1 VKIQNPSDMKK
12 SIIILA
18 AALIWLSASAQ
29 KEHHLQDVTVVAS
42 RTTNTPEGYTTTLRG
57 TDIVKGKPAAD
68 VLPFLPNISRESG
81 NFKIN
86 GLAVSEIYV
95 DGVKLS
101 DLSELDNIPGEM
113 IDKVQVQYL
122 AGADQNAALSGGTI
136 RITLCRPP
144 EGGFYGSV
152 TANADWYRSCGFGN
166 EGVGGMFNYR
176 YKNLSVYDNLYLG
189 ASKLEENA
197 EQWQAGPALQTV
209 ITEITKSR
217 GFDFRNRLSL
227 TQQFNSGAQLGGSYL
242 ISMYRPRPTSFSMS
256 DNMVSA
262 IDKRI
267 NTIAQEGTLKFSL
280 PLNKRGAAMELI
292 ADYFNRSSNEHADYS
307 MESNVV
313 GATYDK
319 SNLNLWKFKADF
331 LYPRSRR
338 LSWKFGAS
346 VQWISSTFTPSATL
360 ENDRFNVSD
369 IPTETT
375 GVTPIVYAAA
385 QGMFWKLRYS
395 AGINWQ
401 LNRISYENRD
411 AGVKNHNTQW
421 AINPTIQIMMPFG
434 SKMNHALML
443 NYKKTLSDIPYSAI
457 SSVINW
463 DNAYSYT
470 VGNPDLKAQ
479 SADMV
484 MVGLSLLKNKINIT
498 ALYAHSHDRIYW
510 ETFQS
515 EENQEV
521 FYTKPVNISGQS
533 VWGFGMEW
541 IEAPLKWWKFKLSG
555 RIEITPENTTIA
567 NIHYGKTRI
576 KEYFYF
582 NNNFRFPN
590 GWGGMVNVNFE
601 PTYRTLDRT
610 YHAVYNVNGQI
621 YKSFL
626 NDNLQ
631 IAVDFTPIGNRRKL
645 DRYAGMNK
653 VSYKYTTPVQYV
665 GLSFTWNFSGGRQV
679 NVNVVDGIQ
688 DYHETKDNR

>member
-1 VKIQNPSDMKK
+1 MKK

-18 AALIWLSASAQ
+18 AALMWLSASAQ

-292 ADYFNRSSNEHADYS
+292 ADYFNRSSNEHVDYS

-346 VQWISSTFTPSATL
+346 VQWISSIFTPSATL

-411 AGVKNHNTQW
+411 AGVMNHNTQW

-443 NYKKTLSDIPYSAI
+443 SYKKTLSDIPYSAI

-515 EENQEV
+515 EEDREV
-521 FYTKPVNISGQS
+521 FYTKPVNISGQG

-665 GLSFTWNFSGGRQV
+665 GLSFTWNFSGGKQV

>member
-1 VKIQNPSDMKK
+1 M
-12 SIIILA
+12 
-18 AALIWLSASAQ
+18 IWLSASAQ
-29 KEHHLQDVTVVAS
+29 KEHHLQNVTVVAS
-42 RTTNTPEGYTTTLRG
+42 RTTNNMEGYTTTLRG
-57 TDIVKGKPAAD
+57 TDVAKGKPAAD

-81 NFKIN
+81 KFKIN

-209 ITEITKSR
+209 ITEITKSK
-217 GFDFRNRLSL
+217 GIDFRNRLSL

-242 ISMYRPRPTSFSMS
+242 VSMHRPRPTSFSMS

-515 EENQEV
+515 EEDREV

-653 VSYKYTTPVQYV
+653 VSYKYITPVQYV
-665 GLSFTWNFSGGRQV
+665 GLSFTWNFSGGKQV

>member
-1 VKIQNPSDMKK
+1 
-12 SIIILA
+12 
-18 AALIWLSASAQ
+18 
-29 KEHHLQDVTVVAS
+29 
-42 RTTNTPEGYTTTLRG
+42 
-57 TDIVKGKPAAD
+57 
-68 VLPFLPNISRESG
+68 
-81 NFKIN
+81 
-86 GLAVSEIYV
+86 
-95 DGVKLS
+95 
-101 DLSELDNIPGEM
+101 
-113 IDKVQVQYL
+113 
-122 AGADQNAALSGGTI
+122 
-136 RITLCRPP
+136 
-144 EGGFYGSV
+144 
-152 TANADWYRSCGFGN
+152 
-166 EGVGGMFNYR
+166 
-176 YKNLSVYDNLYLG
+176 
-189 ASKLEENA
+189 
-197 EQWQAGPALQTV
+197 
-209 ITEITKSR
+209 
-217 GFDFRNRLSL
+217 
-227 TQQFNSGAQLGGSYL
+227 
-242 ISMYRPRPTSFSMS
+242 MS

-267 NTIAQEGTLKFSL
+267 NTIAQEGTLKFRL
-280 PLNKRGAAMELI
+280 PLKKRGAAMELI

-515 EENQEV
+515 EEDREV

-653 VSYKYTTPVQYV
+653 VSYKYITPVQYV
-665 GLSFTWNFSGGRQV
+665 GLSFTWNFSGGKQV

>member
-1 VKIQNPSDMKK
+1 MKK

-18 AALIWLSASAQ
+18 AALMWLSASAQ

-256 DNMVSA
+256 DNMASA

-307 MESNVV
+307 MESNIV

-411 AGVKNHNTQW
+411 AGVRNHNTQW

-443 NYKKTLSDIPYSAI
+443 SYKKTLSDIPYSAI

-521 FYTKPVNISGQS
+521 FYTKPVNISGQG

-541 IEAPLKWWKFKLSG
+541 IEAPLGWWKFKLSG

-582 NNNFRFPN
+582 NNNFRFTN

-631 IAVDFTPIGNRRKL
+631 IAVDFTPVGNRRKL

>member
-1 VKIQNPSDMKK
+1 MKK

-29 KEHHLQDVTVVAS
+29 KEHHLKNVTVVAS
-42 RTTNTPEGYTTTLRG
+42 RTTNNMEGYTTTLRG
-57 TDIVKGKPAAD
+57 TDVAKGKPAAD

-95 DGVKLS
+95 DGVKLW

-197 EQWQAGPALQTV
+197 EQWQAGPPLQTV
-209 ITEITKSR
+209 ITEITKSK
-217 GFDFRNRLSL
+217 GIDFRNRLSL

-242 ISMYRPRPTSFSMS
+242 VSMHRPRPTSFSMS

-346 VQWISSTFTPSATL
+346 VQWISSIFTPSATL

-369 IPTETT
+369 IPTEAT

-515 EENQEV
+515 EEDREV

-582 NNNFRFPN
+582 NNNFRFTN

>member
-1 VKIQNPSDMKK
+1 MKK

-18 AALIWLSASAQ
+18 AALMWLSASAQ

-42 RTTNTPEGYTTTLRG
+42 RTTNNAEGYTTNLRG
-57 TDIVKGKPAAD
+57 TDVVKGKPATD

-189 ASKLEENA
+189 VSKLEENT
-197 EQWQAGPALQTV
+197 EQWQTGPALQTV
-209 ITEITKSR
+209 ISETTKSK
-217 GFDFRNRLSL
+217 GNDFRNRLSL
-227 TQQFNSGAQLGGSYL
+227 TQQFNSGAQFGGSYL

-256 DNMVSA
+256 DNIVSA

-280 PLNKRGAAMELI
+280 PLNRRGAVMELI

-307 MESNVV
+307 MENNVV

-369 IPTETT
+369 ISTETT

-395 AGINWQ
+395 AGINCQ

-411 AGVKNHNTQW
+411 SGVKNHNTQW

-484 MVGLSLLKNKINIT
+484 MAGLSLFRNKINVTTI
-498 ALYAHSHDRIYW
+498 YAHSHDRIYW

-515 EENQEV
+515 TDNPDV
-521 FYTKPVNISGQS
+521 FYTKPVNISGQG

-541 IEAPLKWWKFKLSG
+541 IEAPIKWWKFKLSG

-567 NIHYGKTRI
+567 NIHYGKTRL

-582 NNNFRFPN
+582 NNNFRFSKS
-590 GWGGMVNVNFE
+590 WGGMLNVNFE

-610 YHAVYNVNGQI
+610 YHAVYNVSGQI

-631 IAVDFTPIGNRRKL
+631 IAVDFTPVGNRRKL
-645 DRYAGMNK
+645 DRYAERNR
-653 VSYKYTTPVQYV
+653 VSYKYITPVQYV

-679 NVNVVDGIQ
+679 DVNVVEGIQ
-688 DYHETKDNR
+688 NYHETKDNR

>member
-1 VKIQNPSDMKK
+1 MKK

-18 AALIWLSASAQ
+18 AALMWLSASAQ

-256 DNMVSA
+256 DNMASA

-307 MESNVV
+307 MENNVV

-385 QGMFWKLRYS
+385 QGMFWRLRYS

-411 AGVKNHNTQW
+411 AGVMNHNTQW

-443 NYKKTLSDIPYSAI
+443 SYKKTLSDIPYSAI

-521 FYTKPVNISGQS
+521 FYTKPVNISGQG

-541 IEAPLKWWKFKLSG
+541 IEAPLGWWKFKLSG

-582 NNNFRFPN
+582 NNNFRFTN

-653 VSYKYTTPVQYV
+653 VSYKNTTPVQYV

>member
-1 VKIQNPSDMKK
+1 M
-12 SIIILA
+12 
-18 AALIWLSASAQ
+18 
-29 KEHHLQDVTVVAS
+29 
-42 RTTNTPEGYTTTLRG
+42 
-57 TDIVKGKPAAD
+57 
-68 VLPFLPNISRESG
+68 
-81 NFKIN
+81 
-86 GLAVSEIYV
+86 

-256 DNMVSA
+256 DNMASA

-307 MESNVV
+307 MESNIV

-411 AGVKNHNTQW
+411 AGVRNHNTQW

-443 NYKKTLSDIPYSAI
+443 SYKKTLSDIPYSAI

-521 FYTKPVNISGQS
+521 FYTKPVNISGQG

-541 IEAPLKWWKFKLSG
+541 IEAPLGWWKFKLSG

-582 NNNFRFPN
+582 NNNFRFTN

>member
-1 VKIQNPSDMKK
+1 MKK

-42 RTTNTPEGYTTTLRG
+42 RTTNNAEGYTTTLRG
-57 TDIVKGKPAAD
+57 TDVAKGKPAAD

-101 DLSELDNIPGEM
+101 DISELDNIPGEM

-189 ASKLEENA
+189 AFKLEENA
-197 EQWQAGPALQTV
+197 EQWQTGPAFQTV
-209 ITEITKSR
+209 ITEITNSR

-307 MESNVV
+307 MENNVV

-484 MVGLSLLKNKINIT
+484 MAGLSLFRNKINVTTI
-498 ALYAHSHDRIYW
+498 YAHSHDRIYW

-515 EENQEV
+515 TDNPDV
-521 FYTKPVNISGQS
+521 FYTKPVNISGQG
-533 VWGFGMEW
+533 VWGIGAEW

-567 NIHYGKTRI
+567 NIHYGKTRL

-582 NNNFRFPN
+582 NNNFRFSN
-590 GWGGMVNVNFE
+590 GWEGMVNVNFE

-631 IAVDFTPIGNRRKL
+631 VAVDFTPIGNRRKL

-665 GLSFTWNFSGGRQV
+665 GLSFTGNFSGGRQV

>member
-1 VKIQNPSDMKK
+1 MKK

-29 KEHHLQDVTVVAS
+29 KEHHLQNVTVVAS

-57 TDIVKGKPAAD
+57 TDVAKGKPAAD

-176 YKNLSVYDNLYLG
+176 YKNLSVYDNLYVG

-197 EQWQAGPALQTV
+197 EQWQTGPDLQNF
-209 ITEITKSR
+209 ITETTKSK
-217 GFDFRNRLSL
+217 GIDFRNRLSL

-242 ISMYRPRPTSFSMS
+242 VSMHRPRPTSFSMS

-307 MESNVV
+307 MENNVV

-346 VQWISSTFTPSATL
+346 VQWISSIFTPSATL

-385 QGMFWKLRYS
+385 QGMFWRLRYS

-411 AGVKNHNTQW
+411 AGVMNHNTQW

-443 NYKKTLSDIPYSAI
+443 SYKKTLSDIPYSAI

-521 FYTKPVNISGQS
+521 FYTKPVNISGQG

-541 IEAPLKWWKFKLSG
+541 IEAPLGWWKFKLSG

-582 NNNFRFPN
+582 NNNFRFTN

>member
-1 VKIQNPSDMKK
+1 MKK
-12 SIIILA
+12 PILILV
-18 AALIWLSASAQ
+18 AALTWLSAGAQ
-29 KEHHLQDVTVVAS
+29 KERQLQEVSVIAS
-42 RTTNTPEGYTTTLRG
+42 RTTNNAEGYTTSLRG
-57 TDIVKGKPAAD
+57 TDIAKGKPAAD
-68 VLPFLPNISRESG
+68 VLPFLPNVSRESG

-152 TANADWYRSCGFGN
+152 TANADWYRSCGLGN

-176 YKNLSVYDNLYLG
+176 YKNLSVYDNLYVG
-189 ASKLEENA
+189 ASKLEENSK
-197 EQWQAGPALQTV
+197 QWQTGPDLQNF
-209 ITEITKSR
+209 ITETTKSK
-217 GFDFRNRLSL
+217 GNDFRNRLSL

-242 ISMYRPRPTSFSMS
+242 ISMHRPRPTSFSIS
-256 DNMVSA
+256 DNVVSG

-267 NTIAQEGTLKFSL
+267 NTTAQEGTLKFSL

-292 ADYFNRSSNEHADYS
+292 ADYFNRSSDEHADYR
-307 MESNVV
+307 MENDVV

-346 VQWISSTFTPSATL
+346 VQWIASTFTPSATQ

-369 IPTETT
+369 IPTETK

-411 AGVKNHNTQW
+411 SGVKNHNIQW
-421 AINPTIQIMMPFG
+421 ALNPTMQIMMPFG

-443 NYKKTLSDIPYSAI
+443 NYKRTLSDVPYSAI

-484 MVGLSLLKNKINIT
+484 MAGLSFFRNKINVTTI
-498 ALYAHSHDRIYW
+498 YAHSHDRIYW

-515 EENQEV
+515 TDNPDV
-521 FYTKPVNISGQS
+521 FYTKPVNISGQG

-541 IEAPLKWWKFKLSG
+541 IEAPIKWWKFKLSG

-567 NIHYGKTRI
+567 NIHYGKTRL

-582 NNNFRFPN
+582 NNNFRFSKS
-590 GWGGMVNVNFE
+590 WGGMLNVNFE

-610 YHAVYNVNGQI
+610 YHVVYNVNGQI

-631 IAVDFTPIGNRRKL
+631 IAVDFTAIGNRRKL

-665 GLSFTWNFSGGRQV
+665 GLSFTWNFSGGKQV
-679 NVNVVDGIQ
+679 NVNVVEGIQ
-688 DYHETKDNR
+688 NYHETKDNR

>member
-1 VKIQNPSDMKK
+1 MKK

-18 AALIWLSASAQ
+18 AALMWLSASAQ

-42 RTTNTPEGYTTTLRG
+42 RTTNNAEGYTTNLRG
-57 TDIVKGKPAAD
+57 TDVVKGKPATD

-152 TANADWYRSCGFGN
+152 TANADWYRSCGLGK

-176 YKNLSVYDNLYLG
+176 YKNLSVYDNLYVG

-197 EQWQAGPALQTV
+197 KQWQTGPDLQNF
-209 ITEITKSR
+209 ITETTKSK
-217 GFDFRNRLSL
+217 GNDFRNRLSL

-242 ISMYRPRPTSFSMS
+242 ISMHRPRPTSFSIS

-262 IDKRI
+262 IGKRI
-267 NTIAQEGTLKFSL
+267 NTTAQEGTLKFSL
-280 PLNKRGAAMELI
+280 PLTKRGAAMELI

-307 MESNVV
+307 MENDVV

-319 SNLNLWKFKADF
+319 NSLNLWKLKADF

-346 VQWISSTFTPSATL
+346 VQWISSTFTPSATQ

-369 IPTETT
+369 ISTQTA
-375 GVTPIVYAAA
+375 GFTPIVYTAA
-385 QGMFWKLRYS
+385 QGLFWKLRYS

-411 AGVKNHNTQW
+411 SGVKNHNTQW

-463 DNAYSYT
+463 YNAYSYT

-484 MVGLSLLKNKINIT
+484 MAGLSLFKNKINIT
-498 ALYAHSHDRIYW
+498 ALHAHVHDRIYW
-510 ETFQS
+510 QTFQS

-521 FYTKPVNISGQS
+521 FYTKPVNISGQG
-533 VWGFGMEW
+533 VWGFGAEW
-541 IEAPLKWWKFKLSG
+541 IDAPMNWWKFKLSG
-555 RIEITPENTTIA
+555 RIEITPENITIA
-567 NIHYGKTRI
+567 NINYDKTRL

-582 NNNFRFPN
+582 NNNFRISN
-590 GWGGMVNVNFE
+590 GWGGMLNINLE

-610 YHAVYNVNGQI
+610 YHAVYNVSGQI

-631 IAVDFTPIGNRRKL
+631 IAVDFTPVGNRRKL
-645 DRYAGMNK
+645 DRYAGRNR

-665 GLSFTWNFSGGRQV
+665 GISFTWNFSGGRQV
-679 NVNVVDGIQ
+679 DVNVVEGIQ
-688 DYHETKDNR
+688 NYHEIKDNR

>member
-1 VKIQNPSDMKK
+1 MKK

-18 AALIWLSASAQ
+18 AALMWLSASAQ

-256 DNMVSA
+256 DNMASA

-307 MESNVV
+307 MESNIV

-411 AGVKNHNTQW
+411 AGVRNHNTQW

-443 NYKKTLSDIPYSAI
+443 SYKKTLSDIPYSAI

-470 VGNPDLKAQ
+470 VGNPGLKAQ

-521 FYTKPVNISGQS
+521 FYTKPVNISGQG

-541 IEAPLKWWKFKLSG
+541 IEAPLGWWKFKLSG

-582 NNNFRFPN
+582 NNNFRFTN

>member
-1 VKIQNPSDMKK
+1 MKK

-18 AALIWLSASAQ
+18 AALMWLSASAQ

-256 DNMVSA
+256 DNMASA

-292 ADYFNRSSNEHADYS
+292 ADYFNRSNNEHADYS

-385 QGMFWKLRYS
+385 QGMFWRLRYS

-411 AGVKNHNTQW
+411 AGVMKHNTQW

-515 EENQEV
+515 EEDREV

>member
-1 VKIQNPSDMKK
+1 MKK

-18 AALIWLSASAQ
+18 AALMWLSASAQ

-256 DNMVSA
+256 DNMASA

-307 MESNVV
+307 MESNIV

-411 AGVKNHNTQW
+411 AGVRNHNTQW

-443 NYKKTLSDIPYSAI
+443 SYKKTLSDIPYSAI

-479 SADMV
+479 SADMI

-521 FYTKPVNISGQS
+521 FYTKPVNISGQG

-541 IEAPLKWWKFKLSG
+541 IEAPLGWWKFKLSG

-582 NNNFRFPN
+582 NNNFRFTN